1 MTVRKLT
8 ATAARDGRGWLVSI
22 PEVGASAPAAN
33 GRDMKGAA
41 AEAAALA
48 LGTAATDV
56 DVDVVVHVT
65 DEAEALW
72 REAAHVDAEARERAQ
87 HAAALRRRAVRAA
100 REDGYTLDAVGAAF
114 SISHQRVQ
122 QLTKPEEA
130 TS

>member
-22 PEVGASAPAAN
+22 PEVDASAPASN
-33 GRDMKGAA
+33 VRDMRRVA

-48 LGTAATDV
+48 LGTATDDV
-56 DVDVVVHVT
+56 DVDVVVQIT